1 MLKHRSR
8 NTLKIK
14 QWLFF
19 IPVQCYTTVSCKGW
33 WMWLIKCP
41 DIYNFSSAKLIRFG
55 SVFSVKTGIKLTK
68 KKTVYYRLCLI
79 LWPSC
84 KPLPIIWETLF
95 LFLAHVWT
103 CPPLTV
109 ILKLKWI
116 MVFLFISTLW
126 MLYLSCAD
134 YCLCHGGPLI
144 NNSVNTEQAFYIGLR
159 RHITFLH

>member
-103 CPPLTV
+103 CPPPHCNTKVEVDYGFPLH
-109 ILKLKWI
+109 
-116 MVFLFISTLW
+116 F
-126 MLYLSCAD
+126 YLVNALSL
-134 YCLCHGGPLI
+134 LCGLLPLSWRAI
-144 NNSVNTEQAFYIGLR
+144 N
-159 RHITFLH
+159 

>member
-41 DIYNFSSAKLIRFG
+41 DFYNFSSAKLIRFG

-68 KKTVYYRLCLI
+68 NKRV
-79 LWPSC
+79 
-84 KPLPIIWETLF
+84 LPAMFNPVTQLQTTPHH
-95 LFLAHVWT
+95 LRNLV
-103 CPPLTV
+103 
-109 ILKLKWI
+109 
-116 MVFLFISTLW
+116 FISRPCLNVSPPHCNTKVEVDYGFPLHF
-126 MLYLSCAD
+126 YLVNALSL
-134 YCLCHGGPLI
+134 LCGLLPLSWRAI
-144 NNSVNTEQAFYIGLR
+144 N
-159 RHITFLH
+159 